1 MFRKTKYTD
10 GQYVYYVSGLLGDK
24 QYSVCKRAIN
34 SKPLGNH
41 RYRAKDNKV
50 VCTFKEAQEYL
61 DLLAWNKRWIEY

>member
-10 GQYVYYVSGLLGDK
+10 GKYVYYVSKLLGDN

-34 SKPLGNH
+34 KN
-41 RYRAKDNKV
+41 NKV
-50 VCTFKEAQEYL
+50 VSTFKEAQEYL